1 MNLRG
6 AQGVVPRAQGTVYFH
21 MVLNPPGVRAVR
33 FEGYG
38 PEGEAV
44 LIDCLTGDP
53 EGMRAQLRR
62 VLRAHG
68 GFLGA
73 EGAVSYLFDR
83 VGRMRFAADVDRVAL
98 TQAAYAAGAEAVS
111 ATGGGLEVLTDPEE
125 LEAVRSSLAHQG
137 WAAAA
142 AEVTERPALTLALQG
157 GPARRMQELLEA
169 LAEVDGVRHVYSN
182 VEISGAVLARV

>member
-1 MNLRG
+1 
-6 AQGVVPRAQGTVYFH
+6 

-83 VGRMRFAADVDRVAL
+83 VGWMRFADVEPVAL

-157 GPARRMQELLEA
+157 GPARRMQELLSA